1 MLYKIKLKNAK
12 DTVLLDKKVYD
23 FLLKDPYLSKVDF
36 VNNLRKHSSGCA
48 VFQKTQKKSGGGYKT
63 ETIYLHKLVAEKFL
77 SKQKSRKN
85 KLVGA
90 LNGNKLDCRIS
101 NLAWRSRSVASRQRK
116 TSSKIGYTGVYKENN
131 RYRAVISINRKS
143 VHIGMFPTAEEAAKA
158 YNKMSKKLYGK
169 DGKLNEFGKKKVE
182 KEPKAKLM
190 TPPKKEKM
198 PRAKRTTKPK
208 KKAVAKKK
216 VVKKAAPKKK
226 AVAKK
231 ATKKKAVAKKK
242 VVKKA
247 APKKKAVAKKATK
260 KKAVAKKKVVKKKA
274 TKKKTTAKK
283 KAPARKKATSK
294 RR

>member
-23 FLLKDPYLSKVDF
+23 YLLKDKYLSKVDF

-48 VFQKTQKKSGGGYKT
+48 VFQKTQKKAGGGYKT

-77 SKQKSRKN
+77 SKQKSRTK

-101 NLAWRSRSVASRQRK
+101 NLSWRSRSVASRQRK

-143 VHIGMFPTAEEAAKA
+143 VHIGMFPTAKEAAEA

-182 KEPKAKLM
+182 KAPAAKLM

-198 PRAKRTTKPK
+198 PRAKRTTKAKPK
-208 KKAVAKKK
+208 KKAVAKKTT
-216 VVKKAAPKKK
+216 
-226 AVAKK
+226 AKK
-231 ATKKKAVAKKK
+231 STA
-242 VVKKA
+242 
-247 APKKKAVAKKATK
+247 
-260 KKAVAKKKVVKKKA
+260 
-274 TKKKTTAKK
+274 KKKTTAKK
-283 KAPARKKATSK
+283 KAAPKRKTAAKKTTARKKTTAKKSTK
-294 RR
+294 KKVAKKVTAKKKAAPKKKTAAKKKKTTARKKK

>member
-23 FLLKDPYLSKVDF
+23 YLLSDSYLSKVDF

-48 VFQKTQKKSGGGYKT
+48 VFQKTQKKAGGGYKT

-77 SKQKSRKN
+77 SKQKSRSK

-90 LNGNKLDCRIS
+90 LNGNKLDCRIA
-101 NLAWRSRSVASRQRK
+101 NLSWRSRSVASRQRK

-143 VHIGMFPTAEEAAKA
+143 VHIGMFPTAKEAAEA

-169 DGKLNEFGKKKVE
+169 DGKLNEFGKKKAE

-198 PRAKRTTKPK
+198 PRAKRTTKAKPK
-208 KKAVAKKK
+208 KKAVAKKSTAK
-216 VVKKAAPKKK
+216 KKTTAKKTTAKKKAAPKKK
-226 AVAKK
+226 TAAKK
-231 ATKKKAVAKKK
+231 TV
-242 VVKKA
+242 
-247 APKKKAVAKKATK
+247 
-260 KKAVAKKKVVKKKA
+260 
-274 TKKKTTAKK
+274 KKKTTTKK